1 MTDVWE
7 VQERADVIKV
17 LTDGNPTSDQIDLF
31 GAGKG
36 LFIDGITKSGSTM
49 NIGMFGHNDF
59 YYFYLRF
66 KPSTDYISTGSK
78 L

>member
-7 VQERADVIKV
+7 IQERSEVIKV
-17 LTDGNPTSDQIDLF
+17 LTDGYPTADQVDLF
-31 GAGKG
+31 DSGKG

-59 YYFYLRF
+59 YYFYMKF
-66 KPSTDYISTGSK
+66 KPSTDFISAGSK
-78 L
+78 F